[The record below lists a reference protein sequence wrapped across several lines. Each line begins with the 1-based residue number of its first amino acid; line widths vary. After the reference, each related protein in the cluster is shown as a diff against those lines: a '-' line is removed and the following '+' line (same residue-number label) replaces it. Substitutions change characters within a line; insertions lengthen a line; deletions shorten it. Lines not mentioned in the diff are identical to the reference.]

1 MFPKQTCHSIK
12 AQNKLYMVRK
22 IQNHFLQLYNK
33 WFIYNVSTEIL
44 NIMKEGTG
52 VMSI

>member
-22 IQNHFLQLYNK
+22 IQNHFLQPYNK

>member
-1 MFPKQTCHSIK
+1 MFPKQTYHSIK

-22 IQNHFLQLYNK
+22 IQNHFLQPYNK

>member
-22 IQNHFLQLYNK
+22 IQNHFLQPYNK

-52 VMSI
+52 VMLI